1 MAGYWQT
8 RVLPRLKKVFDK
20 DGKKAAAADA
30 CKSFADSKEVINK
43 EFEEKKPALE
53 TKVLAVYEASST
65 EIKTLVKERKTSGVK
80 KHSADVQKF
89 LDELSGIDFP
99 GAKQVCEA
107 SKTLSPA
114 LVSKP
119 ILFLFEKVSTFV
131 VIPEVEVKDKELP
144 AAETVP
150 ATTEEAATT
159 EQAAITV
166 EAATTTTEE
175 ITPETTT
182 TTAEPAEKE
191 VVVVAEP
198 VPETTPVVC
207 EPAKAEVAAEPV
219 KAEVAE
225 SAVTPAAA
233 KP

>member
-43 EFEEKKPALE
+43 EFEEKKPELE

-99 GAKQVCEA
+99 GAKHVCEA

-131 VIPEVEVKDKELP
+131 VMPEVEVKDKELP
-144 AAETVP
+144 AAETVA
-150 ATTEEAATT
+150 ATTEEAAT
-159 EQAAITV
+159 TV

-175 ITPETTT
+175 ITAETTT

-219 KAEVAE
+219 KAQVAE

>member
-1 MAGYWQT
+1 MGYWQT
-8 RVLPRLKKVFDK
+8 KVVPRLKKVFDK

-30 CKSFADSKEVINK
+30 CKSFTDSKEVINK
-43 EFEEKKPALE
+43 EFEEKKPELE
-53 TKVLAVYEASST
+53 TKVLAIYEASST

-80 KHSADVQKF
+80 KQSDDVQKF

-144 AAETVP
+144 VAETVA
-150 ATTEEAATT
+150 ATTEEAAT
-159 EQAAITV
+159 TV

-182 TTAEPAEKE
+182 STTEPAEKK

-198 VPETTPVVC
+198 VPETAPVVC
-207 EPAKAEVAAEPV
+207 EPV

-225 SAVTPAAA
+225 PVKTEVAEPAVPPPAA

>member
-43 EFEEKKPALE
+43 EFEEKKPELE

-80 KHSADVQKF
+80 KHSANVQKF

-144 AAETVP
+144 AAP

-159 EQAAITV
+159 EQAATTV